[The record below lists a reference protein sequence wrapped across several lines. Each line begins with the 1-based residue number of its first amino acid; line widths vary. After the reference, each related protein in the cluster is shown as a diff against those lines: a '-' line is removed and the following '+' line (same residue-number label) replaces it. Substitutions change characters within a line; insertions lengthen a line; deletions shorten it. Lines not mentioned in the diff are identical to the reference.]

1 MSTYNSQIQIIP
13 DLCWSEKELPQRERT
28 KHVHSIH
35 QYMGKYVPQLVS
47 YYLERDL
54 NNCKFLLDPFVG
66 SGTTLVEANLHGIP
80 SLGIDTS
87 EFNTMLSN
95 VKITKYNTSKL
106 QEEIND
112 IYLKT
117 ENKVLSRS
125 NDKSPRSRSLTRSTY
140 LQTWYVQSAL
150 QTLLIYKKIIKNY
163 KHQNVLN
170 IILSRAARSSR
181 LVPHFEVDF
190 PKKPQ
195 TKDYFCYKHSRI
207 CHPTTNALHFIKRYC
222 KDVLNRLDEFQNI
235 RKNVYTKA
243 VCADSRVYKFSK
255 NISNVDGIITSPP
268 YVGLIDYH
276 EQHRYAYELL
286 NIKDRSS
293 TEIGTKQNGVSGKA
307 VLTYKEN
314 ITKVFKNIAD
324 TILDRNNGVVI
335 IIVNDKLNLYDDIM
349 NDAGLGI
356 SRRFKREVNRRS
368 GRRQSSFY
376 EDIIIW
382 DANSC

>member
-1 MSTYNSQIQIIP
+1 MYNSQIQIVP

-54 NNCKFLLDPFVG
+54 KNCNFLLDPFVG
-66 SGTTLVEANLHGIP
+66 SGTTLVEANIHGIP
-80 SLGIDTS
+80 SFGIDTS

-95 VKITKYNTSKL
+95 VKIKEYNISKL
-106 QEEIND
+106 REEISD
-112 IYLKT
+112 ICVKT
-117 ENKVLSRS
+117 ENRVLPKLSS
-125 NDKSPRSRSLTRSTY
+125 KSHRKKSLTQSTY
-140 LQTWYVQSAL
+140 LKTWYVQSAL
-150 QTLLIYKKIIKNY
+150 QTLLTYRRMIKNY
-163 KHQNVLN
+163 KHQDVLK

-195 TKDYFCYKHSRI
+195 TEDYFCYKHSRI

-235 RKNVYTKA
+235 RNDVYTKA
-243 VCADSRVYKFSK
+243 VCADSRVYKFPK
-255 NISNVDGIITSPP
+255 NISSVDGIITSPP
-268 YVGLIDYH
+268 YVGLLDYH

-286 NIKDRSS
+286 NIKDRSP
-293 TEIGTKQNGVSGKA
+293 TEIGTKRNGSSQKA
-307 VLTYKEN
+307 ILSYKKN

-324 TILDRNNGVVI
+324 SILDKNNGVVV

-382 DANSC
+382 DAHNH